1 MKEIGV
7 VLVIVGLLSLLYG
20 GITWIRKD
28 TVADTG
34 SIQAS
39 RNERKDLWFP
49 PMVGWL
55 ALVGGLVLLA
65 RL

>member
-1 MKEIGV
+1 MKEMGV

-20 GITWIRKD
+20 GIAWIRKD
-28 TVADTG
+28 TVVDTA
-34 SIQAS
+34 SIEVS
-39 RNERKDLWFP
+39 RNEREYLSFP